1 MAKQTD
7 GDTKFQKVVRHF
19 LTTPP
24 RPRTQEPADVL
35 RPGDCFLVIGH
46 AMRIAGNQHA
56 NEDGSIT
63 ADLYLNLD
71 DYRAGRVMEPEFT
84 YRR

>member
-1 MAKQTD
+1 
-7 GDTKFQKVVRHF
+7 
-19 LTTPP
+19 
-24 RPRTQEPADVL
+24 
-35 RPGDCFLVIGH
+35 
-46 AMRIAGNQHA
+46 MRIAGNQHA

-63 ADLYLNLD
+63 ADLYLNPD